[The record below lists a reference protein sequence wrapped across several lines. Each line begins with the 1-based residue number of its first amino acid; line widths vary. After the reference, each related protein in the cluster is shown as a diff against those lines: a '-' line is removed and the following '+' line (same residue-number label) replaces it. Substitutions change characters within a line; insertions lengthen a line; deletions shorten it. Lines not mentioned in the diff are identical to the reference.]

1 MLIHRKSINT
11 AIMKLS
17 ILLSAV
23 AAAVTTA
30 FVLPNE
36 QINEQILAQTI
47 EVHSQSPSLPPKL
60 KDVVENTLD
69 ALWYSEEAIPDVGTG
84 FEGFAGSDDIDV
96 SGRHL
101 PSLQSNCKAN
111 ELKYDG

>member
-1 MLIHRKSINT
+1 
-11 AIMKLS
+11 MKLS
-17 ILLSAV
+17 ILLSAA

-69 ALWYSEEAIPDVGTG
+69 ALWYSEEAIPDAGTG

-96 SGRHL
+96 SGTSTIS
-101 PSLQSNCKAN
+101 PVQLQGEQA
-111 ELKYDG
+111 EI